1 MSARTE
7 KSKNRYFYLFIII
20 VLSVAVVV
28 LFGMLVNMS
37 NTAESL
43 AKSLIDKT
51 TGEVND
57 QMNNYFN
64 RLKENLAATK
74 QLCDQGILEVSE
86 TKDLNSYYLP
96 VFNTYKEINTIV
108 VANQEG
114 NEYSV
119 IREDST
125 WLSNFV
131 FESKDSGM
139 VIKRK
144 LWKGNLFDKEVI
156 KEWIDYNAKYDPRTR
171 PWFIGAMQT
180 EYPEEPWWTDPYVF
194 YTHHIPGITASM
206 RSYCPHTGITN
217 VIQYDILLSDISEFT
232 ISERVSENS
241 KTFVLTNDF
250 KVIGLPFEEKFS
262 NRDSISA
269 CVLKDYKAIGS
280 KVLEM
285 SVDKWKELGENYSE
299 AFWLEIDDEKWWAK
313 ISQFNLGK
321 NKVLLI
327 GVAVLENDFL
337 SEVNTT
343 RNVVIGGFIIILII
357 IVIVVRQY
365 VIKRKM
371 NQLLAMQKEEIS
383 RQRDE
388 IKKQHEIVVE
398 HKKEIDDSI
407 RYAKRIQTA
416 VLPADKYADSIL
428 GHHFIIF
435 RPKDVVS
442 GDFYWA
448 TKTDEWTVVTAAD
461 CTGHGVP
468 GAFMSMLGISFL
480 NEIVSK
486 KELTNTGDVL
496 NYLRKSVIDAL
507 KQTGGEGTQKDGM
520 DMSLVAISKDRKK
533 AMWSGANNPLLII
546 RKQKRVES
554 TNDVSDIV
562 EEIKPD
568 KMPVAV
574 HVTMDAFSFHEF
586 DVNEGDRLFLFSDG
600 LPDQF
605 GGEKGKKFLYKRF
618 KQILVETS
626 ALDIKE
632 QGNALESELDAWMNY
647 NGKKYEQVDDITVI
661 GLQI

>member
-1 MSARTE
+1 
-7 KSKNRYFYLFIII
+7 
-20 VLSVAVVV
+20 
-28 LFGMLVNMS
+28 
-37 NTAESL
+37 
-43 AKSLIDKT
+43 
-51 TGEVND
+51 
-57 QMNNYFN
+57 
-64 RLKENLAATK
+64 
-74 QLCDQGILEVSE
+74 
-86 TKDLNSYYLP
+86 
-96 VFNTYKEINTIV
+96 
-108 VANQEG
+108 
-114 NEYSV
+114 
-119 IREDST
+119 
-125 WLSNFV
+125 
-131 FESKDSGM
+131 
-139 VIKRK
+139 
-144 LWKGNLFDKEVI
+144 
-156 KEWIDYNAKYDPRTR
+156 
-171 PWFIGAMQT
+171 
-180 EYPEEPWWTDPYVF
+180 
-194 YTHHIPGITASM
+194 
-206 RSYCPHTGITN
+206 
-217 VIQYDILLSDISEFT
+217 
-232 ISERVSENS
+232 
-241 KTFVLTNDF
+241 
-250 KVIGLPFEEKFS
+250 
-262 NRDSISA
+262 
-269 CVLKDYKAIGS
+269 
-280 KVLEM
+280 
-285 SVDKWKELGENYSE
+285 
-299 AFWLEIDDEKWWAK
+299 
-313 ISQFNLGK
+313 
-321 NKVLLI
+321 
-327 GVAVLENDFL
+327 
-337 SEVNTT
+337 
-343 RNVVIGGFIIILII
+343 
-357 IVIVVRQY
+357 
-365 VIKRKM
+365 
-371 NQLLAMQKEEIS
+371 MQKEEIS

-428 GHHFIIF
+428 GEHFIIF

-520 DMSLVAISKDRKK
+520 DMSLVAIHKDRKK

-586 DVNEGDRLFLFSDG
+586 DVNEGDRLYLFSDG

-626 ALDIKE
+626 NLDIKE
-632 QGNALESELDAWMNY
+632 QGNALETELDAWMNF